1 MAKFTPEEVGLL
13 RKFVSDPEGNVF
25 VVLPNAMPGMVGAAF
40 ARYSRARGGFRET
53 LLREFIKEGQ
63 LDPLHADKLIDRILA
78 GFGDDSVQEFESA
91 HLGLEEISNLAT
103 KAIEDRRLGAYIEQS
118 SRYVFYDQRDEQGR
132 FRYLR
137 EPTIMASRHAR
148 AYEENMDFVFETYCR
163 LIEPMQ
169 EYFRQRKPLLAA
181 EYAIRQDHGKIHY
194 ADCAGDSERKAFEAT
209 YRADIRA
216 KTCDTIRV
224 LLPAAT
230 LTNLGMHTNGRT
242 FELMLKRLYS
252 SELHE
257 FKELAE
263 KARRALNHVVPRYVQ
278 RAEQGLMY
286 LIETRRNMQA
296 LTDQILVGRQVNP
309 SPEVEVFE
317 PQRKSATALEYAA
330 MLYPYSE
337 FSLAQLAEIVRLLPP
352 SVTGRIA
359 NPYIGNRTSRRDRP
373 GRALEFGYKW
383 NIDMV
388 IDFGIFRDLH
398 RHRMCTQERQL
409 LTTRLGF
416 VDIPEEIVE
425 AGHADVVRQCV
436 NRSAELYEAIR
447 GDLGREIAQYV
458 VLFGFKI
465 RSFIGINDRAA
476 GHLLELRTGP
486 QGHKSYRRV
495 CQDIARKMCDIGPW
509 WTGQVLQFVD
519 YGQYDW
525 PRADSEARQRQK
537 EARLD
542 ASE

>member
-1 MAKFTPEEVGLL
+1 MAKFTPKEVELL
-13 RKFVSDPEGNVF
+13 RRFVSDPEGNVF

-118 SRYVFYDQRDEQGR
+118 SRYVFYDQRDEAGR

-148 AYEENMDFVFETYCR
+148 AYEENMDFVFNPYCW

-169 EYFRQRKPLLAA
+169 EYFRRRKPLLAA

-194 ADCAGDSERKAFEAT
+194 ADCADDSERKAFEVT

-230 LTNLGMHTNGRT
+230 LTNLGMHANGRT
-242 FELMLKRLYS
+242 FELMLKRLFS
-252 SELHE
+252 SELPE

-263 KARRALNHVVPRYVQ
+263 KAHRALNHVVPRYVQ
-278 RAEQGLMY
+278 RAEQGLAY
-286 LIETRRNMQA
+286 LVETRRNMQA
-296 LTDQILVGRQVNP
+296 LADQVLFGYQVNP

-317 PQRKSATALEYAA
+317 PQRRSATVLEYAA
-330 MLYPYSE
+330 MLYSYSE
-337 FSLAQLAEIVRLLPP
+337 FSLAQLAEIVRKLPP

-359 NPYIGNRTSRRDRP
+359 KTYIGNRTSRRDRP

-398 RHRMCTQERQL
+398 RHRMCTQERQS

-416 VDIPEEIVE
+416 VDVPEEIVE

-436 NRSAELYEAIR
+436 DRSAELYEAIR
-447 GDLGREIAQYV
+447 GDLGREIAQYA

-486 QGHKSYRRV
+486 QGHKSYRLV
-495 CQDIARKMCDIGPW
+495 CQEIARRMCQMGPW

-537 EARLD
+537 EAKLD